1 MAAQNLTA
9 AIVGRLAPQ
18 GGARMLGKALVCAT
32 LAGCAPVSLRPAAE
46 HVSHMTNHRHGEN
59 VLSLS
64 LVWHGPFTVEVGE
77 GYSVHGIDGCLDC
90 PREQFHAR
98 VYWEIPLTHGP

>member
-46 HVSHMTNHRHGEN
+46 HVSHMTNHRHGGN

-64 LVWHGPFTVEVGE
+64 LVWHRPFTVQVGE
-77 GYSVHGIDGCLDC
+77 GYSVLGIDRRLDS
-90 PREQFHAR
+90 PPAQVHA
-98 VYWEIPLTHGP
+98 PP

>member
-32 LAGCAPVSLRPAAE
+32 LAGCAPGSLRPAAE
-46 HVSHMTNHRHGEN
+46 HVSHMTNHPPGEN

-64 LVWHGPFTVEVGE
+64 LVWHGPVPVEVGE
-77 GYSVHGIDGCLDC
+77 GYSVHCVHRCLAF
-90 PREQFHAR
+90 PRHPFPPR
-98 VYWEIPLTHGP
+98 R